1 LENAACAV
9 ATMDIL
15 GQRGFDVPAEAVREG
30 LRTVQWP
37 GRLEILSREP
47 LVVVDCAHNPYA
59 ARILRKALDEWFP
72 DKRWVL
78 IYGASADKDIAGV
91 LTTLLPISDYVIVTR
106 SDHPRAAAPA
116 RLADL
121 VASAGGGAEISVN
134 PAKALQRA
142 LAVMG
147 PDAGLLV
154 TGSIFL
160 VADVREEWARHAGI
174 PLPDVD
180 ETEN

>member
-1 LENAACAV
+1 
-9 ATMDIL
+9 MDIL
-15 GQRGFDVPAEAVREG
+15 TRQGFSVSTEAVEEG

-37 GRLEILSREP
+37 GRMEILSLEP

-78 IYGASADKDIAGV
+78 VYGASVDKDIAGV

-106 SDHPRAAAPA
+106 SDHPRAAAPVK
-116 RLADL
+116 LADIA
-121 VASAGGGAEISVN
+121 ASAGRGAEISVN

-147 PDAGLLV
+147 PNTGLLA

-160 VADVREEWARHAGI
+160 VADVREEWARHVGT
-174 PLPDVD
+174 PLPDID